1 MFYLRRFSLSYA
13 RYYLMTLFFISGFAF
28 SECSDLNQTECAAYP
43 DYCTWNSEQSICE
56 ELGGGGGG
64 SSELGPYEVVSYFQ
78 GDGVEPG
85 TLYADATIYY
95 PLEYN
100 GLLGSIVLGPGFG
113 GDQETMENWAYFFTS
128 YGFVSVTIQ
137 YNDPEND
144 SHGYRAEAILE
155 LISSIKIEN
164 DRPNSQL
171 YNALDTNEF
180 AVLGYSLSGG
190 AVQLSAV
197 LDSSLSAVIALNPTI
212 IVEDCDLCAGSEYCI
227 CLVPEFLDHAVPTL
241 IIAGQNELNDLPDYD
256 GLLGQDQYYNTPET
270 TTKMLYEIGNGGHS
284 SSEWPGAS
292 DGNPGE
298 LALHWLNYFIKNE
311 EDYCDSLLISPENA
325 SQFVTTLD
333 CEQGPPPPPPSTN
346 IGYLRQT
353 EASFCMDDCGMYHLE
368 SEDGEFLYNVANQN
382 NISNFEYFLDR
393 FVEIEGDTIQ
403 CIECSAVN
411 VNSIFLSNECEQ
423 PVSCFVEPCTVS
435 NCTSSDNA
443 ECFDNYCG
451 GCHADYYYEDELF
464 VCESPGSMNDLSS
477 VDFGECEMMLGFGWV
492 NNHCAQVSG
501 CGFII
506 DDVNY
511 SDYLYSSLFDCISA
525 STLSN
530 ENEINPTVFKLYQN
544 HPNPFNPTTR
554 IQYDLPK
561 DHMVTIAIYDVMGRK
576 IRTLMNVNQNAGY
589 HSIHWDAKNDI
600 GEGVAAGM
608 YIYTIQ
614 AGEFRATKKMVLLK

>member
-1 MFYLRRFSLSYA
+1 MFYLRKSSLSYA
-13 RYYLMTLFFISGFAF
+13 RYYLITLFFISGFAF

-43 DYCTWNSEQSICE
+43 DYCTWDSEQSICQE
-56 ELGGGGGG
+56 IGGGGGG
-64 SSELGPYEVVSYFQ
+64 NINYGPYEVSTYSQ
-78 GDGVEPG
+78 IDGMQSGV
-85 TLYADATIYY
+85 LYADATIYY
-95 PLEYN
+95 PLEYI
-100 GLLGSIVLGPGFG
+100 GYLGSIVLGPGFG
-113 GDQETMENWAYFFTS
+113 GDQETMENWAYYFTS

-155 LISSIKIEN
+155 LISSIKMEN

-180 AVLGYSLSGG
+180 AVVGYSLSGG

-212 IVEDCDLCAGSEYCI
+212 IVEDCDLCADSEYCI
-227 CLVPEFLDHAVPTL
+227 CLVPEFLDHSVPTL
-241 IIAGQNELNDLPDYD
+241 IIAGQNELNELPSYD

-270 TTKMLYEIGNGGHS
+270 TTKMLYEIGSGGHS

-292 DGNPGE
+292 ESNPGE
-298 LALHWLNYFIKNE
+298 LSLHWLNYFIKNE
-311 EDYCDSLLISPENA
+311 EDYCDSLLIAPENA

-353 EASFCMDDCGMYHLE
+353 EVSFCMDDCGMYHLE
-368 SEDGEFLYNVANQN
+368 SENGEFLYNVSNQN
-382 NISNFEYFLDR
+382 NIPNFEYFLDR
-393 FVEIEGDTIQ
+393 FVEIEGDTVQ
-403 CIECSAVN
+403 CVECSAVN
-411 VNSIFLSNECEQ
+411 INSIFLSNECEQ

-443 ECFDNYCG
+443 ECYDSYCG
-451 GCHADYYYEDELF
+451 GCYADYFYEDELF
-464 VCESPGSMNDLSS
+464 ICENPGSMNDLTN
-477 VDFGECEMMLGFGWV
+477 VNFGECEMVLGYGWR
-492 NNHCAQVSG
+492 NNHCSLISG

-511 SDYLYSSLFDCISA
+511 SDFIYSSLFDCISA
-525 STLSN
+525 STLGN

-544 HPNPFNPTTR
+544 HPNPFNPITSLR
-554 IQYDLPK
+554 YDLPE
-561 DHMVTIAIYDVMGRK
+561 DGLVNIAIYDMMGRIVK
-576 IRTLMNVNQNAGY
+576 TLVNSSQTAGY
-589 HSIHWDAKNDI
+589 KSIQWNATNNRN
-600 GEGVAAGM
+600 EPVSAGL
-608 YIYTIQ
+608 YLYTIEV
-614 AGEFRATKKMVLLK
+614 GEFRQTKKMVLLK

>member
-1 MFYLRRFSLSYA
+1 MKSNYLII
-13 RYYLMTLFFISGFAF
+13 LFFTSGFAF

-43 DYCTWNSEQSICE
+43 DYCTWDSEQSICQE
-56 ELGGGGGG
+56 IGGGGGG
-64 SSELGPYEVVSYFQ
+64 NINYGPYEVSTYSQ
-78 GDGVEPG
+78 IDGMQSG
-85 TLYADATIYY
+85 NLYADATIYY
-95 PLEYN
+95 PLEYS
-100 GLLGSIVLGPGFG
+100 GYLGSIVLGPGFG
-113 GDQETMENWAYFFTS
+113 GDQETMENWAYYFTS

-155 LISSIKIEN
+155 LISSIKMEN

-180 AVLGYSLSGG
+180 AVVGYSLSGG

-212 IVEDCDLCAGSEYCI
+212 IVEDCDLCADSEYCI
-227 CLVPEFLDHAVPTL
+227 CLVPEFLDHSVPTL
-241 IIAGQNELNDLPDYD
+241 IIAGQNELNELPSYD
-256 GLLGQDQYYNTPET
+256 GLLGQDQYYTTPET
-270 TTKMLYEIGNGGHS
+270 TTKMLYEIGSGGHS

-292 DGNPGE
+292 EGNPGK
-298 LALHWLNYFIKNE
+298 LSLHWLNYFIKNE
-311 EDYCDSLLISPENA
+311 EDYCDSLLIAPENA

-368 SEDGEFLYNVANQN
+368 SENGEFLYNVSNQN
-382 NISNFEYFLDR
+382 NIPNFEYFLDR
-393 FVEIEGDTIQ
+393 FVEIEGDTVQ
-403 CIECSAVN
+403 CVECSAVN
-411 VNSIFLSNECEQ
+411 INSIFLSNECEQ

-443 ECFDNYCG
+443 ECVDNYCG
-451 GCHADYYYEDELF
+451 GCYADYFYEDELF
-464 VCESPGSMNDLSS
+464 VCENPGSMNDLTS
-477 VDFGECEMMLGFGWV
+477 VDFGLCEMVLGYGWR
-492 NNHCAQVSG
+492 NNHCSLISG

-511 SDYLYSSLFDCISA
+511 SDFIYSSLFDCISA
-525 STLSN
+525 STLGN

-544 HPNPFNPTTR
+544 HPNPFNPITSLR
-554 IQYDLPK
+554 YDLPE
-561 DHMVTIAIYDVMGRK
+561 DGLVNITIYDMMGRIVK
-576 IRTLMNVNQNAGY
+576 TLVNSSQTAGY
-589 HSIHWDAKNDI
+589 KSIQWNATNDRN
-600 GEGVAAGM
+600 EPVSAGL
-608 YIYTIQ
+608 YLYTIQ
-614 AGEFRATKKMVLLK
+614 AGGFRQTKKMVLLK

>member
-1 MFYLRRFSLSYA
+1 MQ
-13 RYYLMTLFFISGFAF
+13 SG
-28 SECSDLNQTECAAYP
+28 N
-43 DYCTWNSEQSICE
+43 
-56 ELGGGGGG
+56 
-64 SSELGPYEVVSYFQ
+64 
-78 GDGVEPG
+78 
-85 TLYADATIYY
+85 LYADATIYY
-95 PLEYN
+95 PLEYS
-100 GLLGSIVLGPGFG
+100 GYLGSIVLGPGFG
-113 GDQETMENWAYFFTS
+113 GDQETMENWAYYFTS

-155 LISSIKIEN
+155 LISSIKMEN

-180 AVLGYSLSGG
+180 AVVGYSLSGG

-212 IVEDCDLCAGSEYCI
+212 IVEDCDLCADSEYCI
-227 CLVPEFLDHAVPTL
+227 CLVPEFLDHSVPTL
-241 IIAGQNELNDLPDYD
+241 IIAGQNELNELPSYD

-270 TTKMLYEIGNGGHS
+270 TTKMLYEIGSGGHS

-292 DGNPGE
+292 EGNPGK
-298 LALHWLNYFIKNE
+298 LSLHWLNYFIKNE
-311 EDYCDSLLISPENA
+311 EDYCDSLLIAPENA

-368 SEDGEFLYNVANQN
+368 SENGEFLYNVSNQN
-382 NISNFEYFLDR
+382 NIPNFEYFLDR
-393 FVEIEGDTIQ
+393 FVEIEGDTVQ
-403 CIECSAVN
+403 CVECSAVN
-411 VNSIFLSNECEQ
+411 INSIFLSNECEQ

-443 ECFDNYCG
+443 ECVDNYCG
-451 GCHADYYYEDELF
+451 GCYADYFYEDELF
-464 VCESPGSMNDLSS
+464 VCENPGSMNDLTS
-477 VDFGECEMMLGFGWV
+477 VDFGLCEMVLGYGWR
-492 NNHCAQVSG
+492 NNHCSLISG

-511 SDYLYSSLFDCISA
+511 SDFIYSSLFDCISA
-525 STLSN
+525 STLGN

-544 HPNPFNPTTR
+544 HPNPFNPITSLR
-554 IQYDLPK
+554 YDLPE
-561 DHMVTIAIYDVMGRK
+561 DGLVNITIYDMMGRIVK
-576 IRTLMNVNQNAGY
+576 TLVNSSQTAGY
-589 HSIHWDAKNDI
+589 KSIQWNATNDRN
-600 GEGVAAGM
+600 EPVSAGL
-608 YIYTIQ
+608 YLYTIQ
-614 AGEFRATKKMVLLK
+614 AGGFRQTKKMVLLK

>member
-1 MFYLRRFSLSYA
+1 MFYLRRLSLSYS
-13 RYYLMTLFFISGFAF
+13 RYYVITLFFISGLAF
-28 SECSDLNQTECAAYP
+28 SECSDLDQSECEYWSG
-43 DYCTWNSEQSICE
+43 YCFWNSEQNICE

-64 SSELGPYEVVSYFQ
+64 SSELGPYEVASYFQ
-78 GDGVEPG
+78 SDGVEPG
-85 TLYADATIYY
+85 NLYADATIYY

-100 GLLGSIVLGPGFG
+100 GLLGSIVLGAGFG
-113 GDQETMENWAYFFTS
+113 GDQETMENWAYYFTS

-155 LISSIKIEN
+155 LISSIKMEN
-164 DRPNSQL
+164 DRPNSLL

-180 AVLGYSLSGG
+180 AVVGYSLSGG

-227 CLVPEFLDHAVPTL
+227 CLVPEFLDHSVPTL

-368 SEDGEFLYNVANQN
+368 SENGEFLYNVSNQN
-382 NISNFEYFLDR
+382 NIPNFEYFLDR

-403 CIECSAVN
+403 CVECSAVN

-443 ECFDNYCG
+443 ECIDNYCG
-451 GCHADYYYEDELF
+451 GCYADYFYEDQLF
-464 VCESPGSMNDLSS
+464 VCENPGSMNDLSN
-477 VDFGECEMMLGFGWV
+477 VDFGDCEMMLGFGWI
-492 NNHCAQVSG
+492 NNHCSQVSG

-525 STLSN
+525 STLGN

-544 HPNPFNPTTR
+544 HPNPFNPSTKIR
-554 IQYDLPK
+554 YQLAK
-561 DHMVTIAIYDVMGRK
+561 NSHVKIAIYNTLGKLVK
-576 IRTLMNVNQNAGY
+576 ILADDFQSSGFR
-589 HSIHWDAKNDI
+589 SIQWNGKNSNNDKVSS
-600 GEGVAAGM
+600 G
-608 YIYTIQ
+608 IYFYSIQ
-614 AGEFRATKKMVLLK
+614 SGEFQATKKMILLD

>member
-1 MFYLRRFSLSYA
+1 MFYLRKSSLSYA

-43 DYCTWNSEQSICE
+43 DYCTWDSEQSICQE
-56 ELGGGGGG
+56 IGGGGGG
-64 SSELGPYEVVSYFQ
+64 NINYGPYEVSTYSQ
-78 GDGVEPG
+78 IDGMQSGV
-85 TLYADATIYY
+85 LYADATIYY
-95 PLEYN
+95 PLEYI
-100 GLLGSIVLGPGFG
+100 GYLGSIVLGPGFG
-113 GDQETMENWAYFFTS
+113 GDQETMENWAYYFTS

-155 LISSIKIEN
+155 LISSIKMEN

-180 AVLGYSLSGG
+180 AVVGYSLSGG

-212 IVEDCDLCAGSEYCI
+212 IVEDCDLCADSEYCI
-227 CLVPEFLDHAVPTL
+227 CLVPEFLDHSVPTL
-241 IIAGQNELNDLPDYD
+241 IIAGQNELNELPSYD

-270 TTKMLYEIGNGGHS
+270 TTKMLYEIGSGGHS

-292 DGNPGE
+292 ESNPGE
-298 LALHWLNYFIKNE
+298 LSLHWLNYFIKNE
-311 EDYCDSLLISPENA
+311 EDYCDSLLIAPENA

-353 EASFCMDDCGMYHLE
+353 EVSFCMDDCGMYHLE
-368 SEDGEFLYNVANQN
+368 SENGEFLYNVSNQN
-382 NISNFEYFLDR
+382 NIPNFEYFLDR
-393 FVEIEGDTIQ
+393 FVEIEGDTVQ
-403 CIECSAVN
+403 CVECSAVN
-411 VNSIFLSNECEQ
+411 INSIFLSNECEQ

-443 ECFDNYCG
+443 ECYDNYCG
-451 GCHADYYYEDELF
+451 GCYADYFYEDELF
-464 VCESPGSMNDLSS
+464 ICENPGSMNDLTN
-477 VDFGECEMMLGFGWV
+477 VNFGECEMVLGYGWR
-492 NNHCAQVSG
+492 NNHCSLISG

-511 SDYLYSSLFDCISA
+511 SDFIYSSLFDCISA
-525 STLSN
+525 STLGN

-544 HPNPFNPTTR
+544 HPNPFNPITSLR
-554 IQYDLPK
+554 YDLPE
-561 DHMVTIAIYDVMGRK
+561 DGLVNIAIYDMMGRIVK
-576 IRTLMNVNQNAGY
+576 TLVNSSQTAGY
-589 HSIHWDAKNDI
+589 KSIQWNATNNRN
-600 GEGVAAGM
+600 EPVSAGL
-608 YIYTIQ
+608 YLYTIEV
-614 AGEFRATKKMVLLK
+614 GEFRQTKKMVLLK